1 MNKEEAELLSI
12 WSRLLDNAKKTK
24 EYNSNLTYSPY
35 QIEQE
40 INTYYVDD
48 NENKVYNYPEINGDI
63 VLLKNKL
70 KEYHVKYITPKLY
83 KYELI
88 K

>member
-1 MNKEEAELLSI
+1 MKGNNAFCRLSI
-12 WSRLLDNAKKTK
+12 YKHTF
-24 EYNSNLTYSPY
+24 
-35 QIEQE
+35 
-40 INTYYVDD
+40 TYYVDE